1 MLLGYA
7 VHVMAEIQRQ
17 IRHIQQITAAKDI
30 AHVVYLT
37 ATENTVHK
45 IQGKLILTRR
55 HRRVGC
61 KDAFFSHCLYVGED
75 NGLPA
80 MLLSFLI
87 QQLDRKQTG
96 VPFVH
101 MESLDLVVAQGA
113 EHLHPADTQNHFLAK
128 PVALIA
134 AVKIVG
140 QSSVRF
146 GIFRQVGIQK
156 INRHIKLTRTLNF
169 ISPRSKL
176 HGSTFYVDCSSLRHF
191 YQEVFDDPVHRLLNL
206 PPTGIEALVKV
217 ASTMQ
222 ERHPDHR
229 DFKIGSSANGV
240 TGKDT

>member
-1 MLLGYA
+1 
-7 VHVMAEIQRQ
+7 MAEIQSQ

-30 AHVVYLT
+30 AHLVNLS
-37 ATENTVHK
+37 ATENTIHK

-55 HRRVGC
+55 HRRVAC

-80 MLLSFLI
+80 TVLSLLI

-101 MESLDLVVAQGA
+101 MEPPDLVVAQGA
-113 EHLHPADTQNHFLAK
+113 EHLHPADTKNHFLAK
-128 PVALIA
+128 PVVLIA

-140 QSSVRF
+140 QGSVRF
-146 GIFRQVGIQK
+146 GIFRQVGIQE
-156 INRHIKLTRTLNF
+156 INRHVKLTRTLNF
-169 ISPRSKL
+169 VSPGSKL
-176 HGSTFYVDCSSLRHF
+176 DSTTFYVDCSALRHL
-191 YQEVFDDPVHRLLNL
+191 YEKVFDDPVHRLLNL
-206 PPTGIEALVKV
+206 PPTGIEALVKI

-229 DFKIGSSANGV
+229 DFEIGSSANGV